1 MTLAWQIILAA
12 LAGLVIGALLGLL
25 VWRLWMARQQRDE
38 RLKQQV
44 AVLDSL
50 EVLCMALAQKQVE
63 PSEAA
68 IRISALLDT
77 LPDTISPKVDL
88 SDFHQF
94 AQTCQQFDRGE
105 NRQALTARMRHQQDS
120 YRWQLEEE
128 YKERLEASA
137 QRLETVLPAW
147 RSGLGA
153 SASFK

>member
-1 MTLAWQIILAA
+1 MTLAWQIVIAA
-12 LAGLVIGALLGLL
+12 VTGLVIGTVLGLM
-25 VWRLWMARQQRDE
+25 VWRLWMARKQRE
-38 RLKQQV
+38 EVLSQQV

-63 PSEAA
+63 LSEAA

-77 LPDTISPKVDL
+77 LPDSISPKVDL

-94 AQTCQQFDRGE
+94 AQTCQQFDRG
-105 NRQALTARMRHQQDS
+105 NARKALTPRMRHQQDS

-128 YKERLEASA
+128 YQGRLEACA

-153 SASFK
+153 TDSFR